1 MIFCISL
8 LLMVWVSLRWASRL
22 ARSPADGYWIF
33 VACVML
39 QVGAITSLTS
49 LVEQLTPLGWLL
61 VQVLMGAL
69 TLRFTGG
76 WRRPTL
82 QGVEQA
88 GRRLRSGSAAFVG
101 GLSVWGR
108 LLLCVIGAIVLLAMA
123 RQGME
128 PLRNSDDWLYHA
140 TRVIHWI
147 QNRSAFPYSAHILQ
161 QNIVPFGSE
170 LFFLWPVLLTKSEL
184 VGRLVFGLAL
194 PLAAVGQYL
203 LLRAL
208 RLGQTVALAGVL
220 ILISTPLVL
229 ASAMGLK
236 PEIWAILTLL
246 GLAHW
251 AVTVGSA
258 PGAIRCFF
266 LGVFAV
272 LSVNVRSFPVVL
284 LPSLVL
290 IVWWASGEVSRAR
303 RLKFLAA
310 GVLCGGLLSA
320 LLIPVV
326 FNTVN
331 HGHPMGPE
339 KAQRSVK
346 AKIEPHVTYTHA
358 VRFAFLTLELPVVP
372 ASEEARAGFSR
383 VANQA
388 MAALGAGEPLQGEA
402 SSSMGRF
409 VYTLPEQAARY
420 SLWGLLW
427 MPVLLVALVHLTR
440 NLVST
445 WPRVRLTDVS
455 VLALLAIPLWAA
467 ILFGARWIVDSG
479 VPGRFLVGAYA
490 LALTLGITV
499 LVPHL
504 SGSRIAKALAA
515 MAVVYAAFQPVRSL
529 VQDVWQPAP
538 VAAPDVV
545 LSEPFSEVAGSVLP
559 TGSRVLLVGDKD
571 SREYPLFSPNAHFA
585 NTVIPWGVGGF
596 DPVRMRRLMD
606 TERVTHVLIHND
618 QPARFHWSPTRE
630 TLPFVQWLEAEAGLR
645 AILLRSPRQRLYE
658 VKGTVAPNEA
668 PFRLAEGPSATPLV
682 GIASALRDQV
692 GLDPAMWLTPWP
704 IQDPGGK
711 KRGFLWLGQGYAEG
725 LEFALWSRQDRDVD
739 LRLDVVPG
747 PGLPTPDRRLM
758 VLHDDVPVG
767 DMHDFRGAAT
777 VVVRT
782 RLHAGRNLVSLLAL
796 DIATVKPQPN
806 GDPRNLVIGLNGIR
820 VEPAQAG
827 TADDRERRRPDDA
840 LASSAQLAVGLI
852 HRRQQADGYWFTSHT
867 TGTRFEQP
875 VQEMNTYVTALM
887 VDLLGSG
894 AKPVVLSG
902 SLERA
907 RHHLRSQIESN
918 GLVRYHGKPGGRAM
932 SENGMCT
939 ITPDADDTALVWR
952 LAPGAESLR
961 PAALETLR
969 RYRTAEGL
977 YRTWLSPQTEYSC
990 LNPGADPNPPDVGI
1004 QMHLL
1009 MWLAQVDPP
1018 AARSLCTALRNTI
1031 DQERLWVYYQKAPL
1045 VPVMRQAELK
1055 AADCDVPL
1063 PSRSQTATEGQDIW
1077 LAAGQMLQRLEAGK
1091 DQAPTPAQVGHL
1103 LQALS
1108 QDDFSPVR
1116 QNPPLL
1122 YHNDLTASVKRFYW
1136 SEDVGYAI
1144 WLRLYLESARLGLLA
1159 GNDKDSAADVGRTA
1173 RKTP

>member
-1 MIFCISL
+1 
-8 LLMVWVSLRWASRL
+8 
-22 ARSPADGYWIF
+22 
-33 VACVML
+33 
-39 QVGAITSLTS
+39 
-49 LVEQLTPLGWLL
+49 GW
-61 VQVLMGAL
+61 
-69 TLRFTGG
+69 
-76 WRRPTL
+76 
-82 QGVEQA
+82 
-88 GRRLRSGSAAFVG
+88 AAFVG
-101 GLSVWGR
+101 GLSAWGL
-108 LLLCVIGAIVLLAMA
+108 LLLCVIVTVVLLAMA

-140 TRVIHWI
+140 TRVVHWI
-147 QNRSAFPYSAHILQ
+147 QNRSAFPYSAHVIQ

-170 LFFLWPVLLTKSEL
+170 LFFLWPVLLTQSEW

-203 LLRAL
+203 LLRTL
-208 RLGQTVALAGVL
+208 RQGQTVALAGVL
-220 ILISTPLVL
+220 ILVSTPLVL

-258 PGAIRCFF
+258 PGATRCFF

-310 GVLCGGLLSA
+310 GGLCGALLST
-320 LLIPVV
+320 LLIPLV

-339 KAQRSVK
+339 QVQRSVK
-346 AKIEPHVTYTHA
+346 TKIEPQVMYTHA
-358 VRFAFLTLELPVVP
+358 VRFAFLTLELPDVP
-372 ASEEARAGFSR
+372 VSEEARAGFGR
-383 VANQA
+383 AANQA
-388 MAALGAGEPLQGEA
+388 VAALGAGEPLQGEIA
-402 SSSMGRF
+402 SSLLGPF

-467 ILFGARWIVDSG
+467 ILFGARWMVHAN
-479 VPGRFLVGAYA
+479 VPERFLVGAYT
-490 LALTLGITV
+490 LALTLGISV
-499 LVPHL
+499 LFPRL
-504 SGSRIAKALAA
+504 SGSRVARALAA
-515 MAVVYAAFQPVRSL
+515 MAVVYAAFQPVRAL
-529 VQDVWQPAP
+529 VQDVLQPAP
-538 VAAPDVV
+538 GAAPGMV
-545 LSEPFSEVAGSVLP
+545 LDEPFSEVARSVLP
-559 TGSRVLLVGDKD
+559 PGSRVLLVGDKD
-571 SREYPLFSPNAHFA
+571 SREYPLFAADAHYA
-585 NTVIPWGVGGF
+585 NTVIPWGIGGF
-596 DPVRMRRLMD
+596 DPIQMRRLMD

-618 QPARFHWSPTRE
+618 LQATFFWSPAHDTR
-630 TLPFVQWLEAEAGLR
+630 PFVQWLEAEAGLR
-645 AILLRSPRQRLYE
+645 AIPLRSPRQRLYE
-658 VKGTVAPNEA
+658 VKGAVALNEA
-668 PFRLAEGPSATPLV
+668 PFRLAEGPSGMPLV

-704 IQDPGGK
+704 IQDPSGNQ
-711 KRGFLWLGQGYAEG
+711 RGFLWLGQGYAEG

-739 LRLDVVPG
+739 LRLDVAPG
-747 PGLPTPDRRLM
+747 PGLPSPDRRLM
-758 VLHDDVPVG
+758 LLHDDVPVG
-767 DMHDFRGAAT
+767 DVHAFRGAAS

-782 RLHAGRNLVSLLAL
+782 RLHAGRNLISLLAL

-806 GDPRNLVIGLNGIR
+806 GDPRNLVMGLNGIR
-820 VEPAQAG
+820 VEPAQSG
-827 TADDRERRRPDDA
+827 GADDLEHRRLDDA

-867 TGTRFEQP
+867 TGTRFDQP
-875 VQEMNTYVTALM
+875 VQEMNTYLTALM
-887 VDLLGSG
+887 VDLIGSG
-894 AKPVVLSG
+894 ATPAVLAG

-918 GLVRYHGKPGGRAM
+918 GLVRYHGKPGERAM
-932 SENGMCT
+932 RENGMCT
-939 ITPDADDTALVWR
+939 ITPDTDDTALVWR

-969 RYRTAEGL
+969 RYRADDGL
-977 YRTWLSPQTEYSC
+977 YKTWLGRPDEYSC

-1031 DQERLWVYYQKAPL
+1031 DQDRIWVYYRKAPL
-1045 VPVMRQAELK
+1045 VPVMRQTDLRAVG
-1055 AADCDVPL
+1055 CDLQL
-1063 PSRSQTATEGQDIW
+1063 PPARVQTAIPEQQIW
-1077 LAAGQMLQRLEAGK
+1077 LNAAKMLVALEGGG
-1091 DQAPTPAQVGHL
+1091 DQVPAPAQVRQL

-1108 QDDFSPVR
+1108 ANGFSAVR
-1116 QNPPLL
+1116 QNPPML
-1122 YHNDLTASVKRFYW
+1122 YHNDLSASVSRLYW
-1136 SEDVGYAI
+1136 SEDVGYAL
-1144 WLRLYLESARLGLLA
+1144 WLRLYLASA
-1159 GNDKDSAADVGRTA
+1159 GR
-1173 RKTP
+1173 KS